1 MANFWD
7 RLFKLE
13 KAAEESSPTQPL
25 IHELIQRSAE
35 YTAAY
40 ERWNSSFVHQR
51 LLDWLGGQYRAFRQ
65 ERTTLDDSIDFLDIP
80 SSQGFILHFH
90 RTNYTREEA
99 TFLFDYLKERVKTLN
114 YRTQISDVRTYN
126 RKHWV
131 ETVEKHYLKPRL
143 DLVAEEKMNQQF
155 GNIMIELEIRNDVVQ
170 NLRLRATH
178 YQDFNFTPVQEFS
191 GLMQVLL
198 ERDHG

>member
-7 RLFKLE
+7 RLFNLE
-13 KAAEESSPTQPL
+13 KAVSESSPTQPA
-25 IHELIQRSAE
+25 IHELIQRSEAE
-35 YTAAY
+35 ITAY
-40 ERWNSSFVHQR
+40 ERWKSSYILQR
-51 LLDWLGGQYRAFRQ
+51 LLDGLEEQYAAFCEQ
-65 ERTTLDDSIDFLDIP
+65 KKTLDDSIDFLNIP

-99 TFLFDYLKERVKTLN
+99 TFLFDYFKERVKTLN
-114 YRTQISDVRTYN
+114 YRTQISDTRTYN

-143 DLVAEEKMNQQF
+143 DIIEGEKMNQQF
-155 GNIMIELEIRNDVVQ
+155 GNVMIELEIRNDAVH

-178 YQDFNFTPVQEFS
+178 YHDYNFTTVQDFK
-191 GLMQVLL
+191 GLMEVLL
-198 ERDHG
+198 ARE

>member
-7 RLFKLE
+7 RLFNLE
-13 KAAEESSPTQPL
+13 KAVSESSPNQPA
-25 IHELIQRSAE
+25 IHELIQRSEAE
-35 YTAAY
+35 ITAY
-40 ERWNSSFVHQR
+40 ERWKSSYILQR
-51 LLDWLGGQYRAFRQ
+51 LLDGLAEQYAAFREQ
-65 ERTTLDDSIDFLDIP
+65 KETLDGSIDFLNIP

-99 TFLFDYLKERVKTLN
+99 TFLFDYFKERVKTLN
-114 YRTQISDVRTYN
+114 YRTQISDTRTYN

-143 DLVAEEKMNQQF
+143 DIVEGEKMNQQF
-155 GNIMIELEIRNDVVQ
+155 GNVMIELEIRNDAVH

-178 YQDFNFTPVQEFS
+178 YHDYNFTTVQEFN
-191 GLMQVLL
+191 GLMEVLL
-198 ERDHG
+198 ARE